1 MTDQSH
7 RPPRLAE
14 WLLARSAHPA
24 DRNAMLGDLAEEY
37 AARAD
42 ASGPAA
48 ARRWYRRQVLDSL
61 APNVAARL
69 RPSRRPPHPHSAG
82 ASEDLVHAHRTDLR
96 FALRTLR
103 KNLAFA
109 ALTAATL
116 ALGIGAAT
124 IVYSVVDGV
133 VLDPFPYPEPKRL
146 VGLGPEYP
154 KLGRALS
161 FIEVISPAEYLDV
174 QAQSKTLERL
184 VAWDLGNRQIAGES
198 DAPER
203 VFTAFWYGDA
213 FPTLGVTP
221 ALGRG
226 FSAEELARSER
237 VAVISHRLWLRRFGG
252 DPAVVGRA
260 VGVNGDPYT
269 VVGVMPP
276 RTLVLGTDLWLPM
289 WAPAEKLAR
298 EQRAFQVLG
307 RLRPGVTLAQANT
320 ELATIAR
327 RIELAHGAEFKEY
340 AGWRLVGRT
349 WTDINVDKL
358 RPAALVLLGAV
369 GFVLLL
375 VCVNV
380 ASLLLARSAGR
391 RREVAVRAAL
401 GANRGRIV
409 RQLLTESVVLAL
421 VGGVAGCALAY
432 WGTEALAAFLQ
443 TLPLP
448 IPGDVRLNP
457 RVLAAAA
464 AITVGAGLLF
474 GLVPAVEA
482 TRMDLQ
488 GTLKGTAGTGGGA
501 VGHGP
506 TRHRMQRIFVGA
518 EVALALVLLAGGGLL
533 VNSFLRLQRVDPGFD
548 ARGVL
553 TMRLTLPRERYAGAA
568 IAPFFQQLAER
579 VGALPGVR
587 AVAFGSQFAPLA
599 AQRVPFEIEGR
610 DAARDGELPGG
621 YRAQV
626 SDEYFRALGIPLR
639 RGRLPDER
647 DVEQAPPVA
656 VINEEAA
663 RRFFPGQDP
672 IGQRLRTGKN
682 GRWFEV
688 VGVVGTTR
696 NAGLDRPPQPEVF
709 VSVRQALGGNNQ
721 LFLLV
726 RADPATGDPR
736 RLLPLVRREVRAL
749 DAQQPV
755 YAVQTVEEAFA
766 TAVGPRRAATLT
778 LTLFGLFALALA
790 AVGIYGVV
798 SYAVSERTREIGVR
812 IALGARTGQVRRL
825 MVRQAMLPV
834 ALGAVAGVAGALA
847 LGRVMGGILFEVRG
861 SDPLTLAAAVALLV
875 TVALAASY
883 VPARRASRLDPVAAL
898 RD

>member
-1 MTDQSH
+1 DDPGAATTMQT
-7 RPPRLAE
+7 
-14 WLLARSAHPA
+14 
-24 DRNAMLGDLAEEY
+24 LG
-37 AARAD
+37 
-42 ASGPAA
+42 
-48 ARRWYRRQVLDSL
+48 
-61 APNVAARL
+61 
-69 RPSRRPPHPHSAG
+69 
-82 ASEDLVHAHRTDLR
+82 TDLR
-96 FALRTLR
+96 YAVRTLR
-103 KNLAFA
+103 RNLAFA

-133 VLDPFPYPEPKRL
+133 VLDPFPYPEPGRL
-146 VGLGPEYP
+146 VGVGPEYP
-154 KLGRALS
+154 RLGRELS
-161 FIEVISPAEYLDV
+161 FWEVISPAEYLDIR
-174 QAQSKTLERL
+174 AQSRTLERV
-184 VAWDLGNRQIAGES
+184 VAWDMGNRQIAGES

-203 VFTAFWYGDA
+203 VFSAFWYGDA
-213 FPTLGVTP
+213 FPTLGVAP

-226 FSAEELARSER
+226 FSAQEVERGER

-252 DPAVVGRA
+252 DPGMVGRA
-260 VGVNGDPYT
+260 VSVNGDPYT

-276 RTLVLGTDLWLPM
+276 RTLVYGTDLWLPM
-289 WAPAEKLAR
+289 WATPEQVPRDAR
-298 EQRAFQVLG
+298 QFQVLG
-307 RLRPGVTLAQANT
+307 RLRAGATLAQANA

-327 RIELAHGAEFKEY
+327 RVEQAHGAEFKEY

-349 WTDINVDKL
+349 WTDINVSML

-391 RREVAVRAAL
+391 RREVAVRSAL
-401 GANRGRIV
+401 GASRGRVV

-421 VGGVAGCALAY
+421 LGGALGAALAL
-432 WGTEALAAFLQ
+432 WGTTALAAFLQ

-457 RVLAAAA
+457 RVLAVAAG
-464 AITVGAGLLF
+464 ITVAAGILF
-474 GLVPAVEA
+474 GLAPALEV
-482 TRMDLQ
+482 TRPDVQ
-488 GTLKGTAGTGGGA
+488 GALKSDGGGSIGSA
-501 VGHGP
+501 R
-506 TRHRMQRIFVGA
+506 RHRMQRVFVGV

-533 VNSFLRLQRVDPGFD
+533 VRSFLRLQRVDAGFD

-553 TMRLTLPRERYAGAA
+553 TMRLTLPREKYAPAA

-579 VGALPGVR
+579 VGAVPGVR
-587 AVAFGSQFAPLA
+587 AVAFGSQFAPMTFQR
-599 AQRVPFEIEGR
+599 AQLEIEGR
-610 DAARDGELPGG
+610 DAAREGQLPVAFLTQTSDG
-621 YRAQV
+621 
-626 SDEYFRALGIPLR
+626 YFRALGVPLR
-639 RGRLPDER
+639 RGRVPDER
-647 DVEQAPPVA
+647 DGDQAPPVA

-663 RRFFPGQDP
+663 RRLFPGQEP
-672 IGQRLRTGKN
+672 IGRRLRTSKT

-709 VSVRQALGGNNQ
+709 SSVRQALGQNNQ

-726 RADPATGDPR
+726 RADPAAGDPR

-749 DAQQPV
+749 DPDQPV

-766 TAVGPRRAATLT
+766 TAAGPRRAATLT

-812 IALGARTGQVRRL
+812 IALGARAGQVRRL

-834 ALGAVAGVAGALA
+834 ALGAAAGSAGAVA
-847 LGRVMGGILFEVRG
+847 LGRAMGGILFEVRG
-861 SDPLTLAAAVALLV
+861 SDPLTLGSAVALLGA
-875 TVALAASY
+875 VALAASY
-883 VPARRASRLDPVAAL
+883 LPARRASRLDPVAAL
-898 RD
+898 RA